1 MESGSH
7 LYNKDRDVISKS
19 ESIQLGKQMAK
30 DYNCSESE
38 DWLQCLRSID
48 AKEFN
53 KYTKTITYP
62 VLATHFVPISAQKA
76 FHENKFNSGLNQI
89 LTLMSRI

>member
-62 VLATHFVPISAQKA
+62 VLGTDFVPISAQKA
-76 FHENKFNSGLNQI
+76 FQEMKFNSGLNEI
-89 LTLMSRI
+89 